1 MVMKF
6 NIQRNSFLEGI
17 QKTLSIVEKKTTM
30 PILNNVLIKAE
41 KNKITIIATDREI
54 GLVADYD
61 AEILNKGDV
70 TVSARKL
77 YEMIREIGG
86 DTIQFEANE
95 SHRVT
100 VTSQKIIYKIPGLP
114 ADDFPSVADDR
125 SELNFYKIKGE
136 LLERLIHKTSF
147 AMSADEMRKNLNGVF
162 FETIDESG
170 KNKLRMIATDGHR
183 LAMSNVDTEGIPFLR
198 LEKGI
203 IIPRKGLGEIRR
215 LIENAP
221 EEILVGVR
229 QGMCVIS
236 TDSTTLRVSL
246 VDADY
251 PDYKRVIPTEKGVLV
266 QFDKDA
272 ILHSL
277 KRMSV
282 ISSERYSGVIIKLEN
297 GRMVLESAN
306 PDVGEA
312 KDEIEVDYHDKE
324 FSVGYNVRYLIDAI
338 EVIDEKTVIFEIGA
352 GMKPGVIRPAE
363 SDDYLCIVMPLKIQ

>member
-1 MVMKF
+1 MKF
-6 NIQRNSFLEGI
+6 SIHRESFLEGI

-162 FETIDESG
+162 FETMDEGG

-183 LAMSNVDTEGIPFLR
+183 LAMANVDTEGIPFLR

-272 ILHSL
+272 ILHAL

-363 SDDYLCIVMPLKIQ
+363 NDDYLCIVMPLKIQ

>member
-1 MVMKF
+1 MKF
-6 NIQRNSFLEGI
+6 NIQRDSFLEGI

-30 PILNNVLIKAE
+30 PILNNVLIRTE
-41 KNKITIIATDREI
+41 KDKITIVATDREI

-61 AEILNKGDV
+61 AEILDKGDV

-100 VTSQKIIYKIPGLP
+100 VTSQKIIYKIPGLA

-136 LLERLIHKTSF
+136 LFERLIRNTSF

-162 FETIDESG
+162 FETIDDGG

-183 LAMSNVDTEGIPFLR
+183 LAMANVDTEGIPFLQ

-221 EEILVGVR
+221 EEISVGVR
-229 QGMCVIS
+229 QGMCVIR
-236 TDSTTLRVSL
+236 TDSTMLRVSL

-272 ILHSL
+272 ILHAL
-277 KRMSV
+277 RRMSV

-324 FSVGYNVRYLIDAI
+324 FSVGYNVKYLIDAI
-338 EVIDEKTVIFEIGA
+338 DVIDEKTVIFEIGA
-352 GMKPGVIRPAE
+352 GMKPGVIKPAE
-363 SDDYLCIVMPLKIQ
+363 NDDYLCIVMPLKIQ

>member
-1 MVMKF
+1 MKF
-6 NIQRNSFLEGI
+6 NIQRDSFLEGI

-30 PILNNVLIKAE
+30 PILNNVLIRTE
-41 KNKITIIATDREI
+41 KNKITIVATDREI

-61 AEILNKGDV
+61 AEILDKGDV

-114 ADDFPSVADDR
+114 ADDFPSVVDDR
-125 SELNFYKIKGE
+125 SELNFHKIKGE
-136 LLERLIHKTSF
+136 LFERLIRKTSF

-162 FETIDESG
+162 FETIDDGG

-183 LAMSNVDTEGIPFLR
+183 LAMANVDTEGIPFLR

-221 EEILVGVR
+221 EEIFVGVR
-229 QGMCVIS
+229 QGMCVIR
-236 TDSTTLRVSL
+236 TDSTMLRVSL

-272 ILHSL
+272 ILHAL
-277 KRMSV
+277 RRMSV

-324 FSVGYNVRYLIDAI
+324 FSVGYNVKYLIDAI
-338 EVIDEKTVIFEIGA
+338 DVIAEKAVIFEIGA

-363 SDDYLCIVMPLKIQ
+363 NDDYLCIVMPLKIQ

>member
-1 MVMKF
+1 
-6 NIQRNSFLEGI
+6 
-17 QKTLSIVEKKTTM
+17 
-30 PILNNVLIKAE
+30 
-41 KNKITIIATDREI
+41 
-54 GLVADYD
+54 
-61 AEILNKGDV
+61 
-70 TVSARKL
+70 
-77 YEMIREIGG
+77 
-86 DTIQFEANE
+86 
-95 SHRVT
+95 
-100 VTSQKIIYKIPGLP
+100 
-114 ADDFPSVADDR
+114 
-125 SELNFYKIKGE
+125 
-136 LLERLIHKTSF
+136 
-147 AMSADEMRKNLNGVF
+147 MSADEMRKNLNGVF
-162 FETIDESG
+162 FETMDDGG

-183 LAMSNVDTEGIPFLR
+183 LAMANVDTEGTEFLR
-198 LEKGI
+198 MEKGV

-221 EEILVGVR
+221 EEIFVGVR
-229 QGMCVIS
+229 QGMCVIR
-236 TDSTTLRVSL
+236 TDSTMLRVSL

-272 ILHSL
+272 ILHAL

-312 KDEIEVDYHDKE
+312 KDEIEVDYHDSE
-324 FSVGYNVRYLIDAI
+324 FSVGYNVKYLIDAI

-363 SDDYLCIVMPLKIQ
+363 KDDYLCIVMPLKLQ

>member
-6 NIQRNSFLEGI
+6 SIHRESFLEGI

-162 FETIDESG
+162 FETIDEGG

-183 LAMSNVDTEGIPFLR
+183 LAMANVDTEGIPFLR

-203 IIPRKGLGEIRR
+203 IIPRKGLAEIRR

-272 ILHSL
+272 ILHAL

-338 EVIDEKTVIFEIGA
+338 EVIAEKTVIFEIGA

-363 SDDYLCIVMPLKIQ
+363 SDEYLCIVMPLKIQ

>member
-1 MVMKF
+1 MKF
-6 NIQRNSFLEGI
+6 SIHRESFLEGI

-162 FETIDESG
+162 FETIDEGG
-170 KNKLRMIATDGHR
+170 KNRLRMIATDGHR
-183 LAMSNVDTEGIPFLR
+183 LAMANVDTEGIPFLR

-363 SDDYLCIVMPLKIQ
+363 SGDYLCIVMPLKIQ

>member
-6 NIQRNSFLEGI
+6 SIHRESFLEGI

-30 PILNNVLIKAE
+30 PILNNVLIRAE
-41 KNKITIIATDREI
+41 KDKITIIATDREI

-266 QFDKDA
+266 QFEKDA
-272 ILHSL
+272 ILHAL

>member
-1 MVMKF
+1 MKF
-6 NIQRNSFLEGI
+6 SIQRESFLEGI

-41 KNKITIIATDREI
+41 KDKITIVATDREI
-54 GLVADYD
+54 GLVADYQ
-61 AEILNKGDV
+61 AEIINKGDV

-77 YEMIREIGG
+77 YEMIREIEG
-86 DTIQFEANE
+86 DTILCEANE
-95 SHRVT
+95 SQRVT
-100 VTSQKIIYKIPGLP
+100 LTAKKIIYKIPGLS

-125 SELNFYKIKGE
+125 SELNFYKIKGK
-136 LLERLIHKTSF
+136 LIERLIHKTSF

-162 FETIDESG
+162 FETIDDGG
-170 KNKLRMIATDGHR
+170 KKKLRMIATDGHR
-183 LAMSNVDTEGIPFLR
+183 LAMANVDTEGTEFLR
-198 LEKGI
+198 MEKGV

-215 LIENAP
+215 LIDNAP
-221 EEILVGVR
+221 EDIFVGVR
-229 QGMCVIS
+229 QGMCVIK
-236 TDSTTLRVSL
+236 TDSTMLKVSL

-266 QFDKDA
+266 EFDKDA
-272 ILHSL
+272 ILHAL

-312 KDEIEVDYHDKE
+312 KDEIEVDYHDSE
-324 FSVGYNVRYLIDAI
+324 FSVGYNVKYLIDAI

-352 GMKPGVIRPAE
+352 GMKPGVIKPAD
-363 SDDYLCIVMPLKIQ
+363 SDDYLCIVMPLKLQ

>member
-1 MVMKF
+1 MKF
-6 NIQRNSFLEGI
+6 SIHRESFLEGI

-162 FETIDESG
+162 FETMDEGG

-183 LAMSNVDTEGIPFLR
+183 LAMANVDTEGIPFLR

-251 PDYKRVIPTEKGVLV
+251 PDYKRVIPTERGVLV
-266 QFDKDA
+266 QFEKDA
-272 ILHSL
+272 ILHAL

-312 KDEIEVDYHDKE
+312 KDEIEVDYHDEE

-338 EVIDEKTVIFEIGA
+338 EVIDEKMVIFEIGA

>member
-1 MVMKF
+1 MKF
-6 NIQRNSFLEGI
+6 SIHRESFLEGI

-162 FETIDESG
+162 FETMDEGG

-183 LAMSNVDTEGIPFLR
+183 LAMANVDTEGIPFLR

-266 QFDKDA
+266 QFEKDA
-272 ILHSL
+272 ILHAL